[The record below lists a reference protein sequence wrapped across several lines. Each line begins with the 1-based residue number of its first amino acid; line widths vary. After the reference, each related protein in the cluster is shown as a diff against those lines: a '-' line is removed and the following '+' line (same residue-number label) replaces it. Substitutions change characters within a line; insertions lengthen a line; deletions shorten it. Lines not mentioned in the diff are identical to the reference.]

1 MALFAK
7 EKTIQA
13 LHRELREAA
22 DRVVSYVRTLED
34 RKQVLV
40 QQVND
45 TQTEIEEARSLL
57 TTGVADLPSE

>member
-7 EKTIQA
+7 EKTLQA

-22 DRVVSYVRTLED
+22 DRVVSYVQTLED

-40 QQVND
+40 KQVNE
-45 TQTEIEEARSLL
+45 TQNEIEEARSLL
-57 TTGVADLPSE
+57 TTGVADLSED